1 MKTKLWLLALLVL
14 CAPTMYAQ
22 DPTAT
27 PDQAPIDS
35 VSILKEQLNKDKNV
49 QKIKEQKE
57 EIARLKKQV
66 DSLNNRIKQLGK
78 DTIQMI
84 KNHQQ
89 EITQL
94 QEQLKQNADL
104 IAQMKKDAE
113 SLEAFKGPWLAQLAQ
128 SVDTEWLTKTFQEID
143 PTLMEYTYSQYEAY
157 ASADPKVAEAR
168 DKMKSLVEAYAI
180 YAQGKQAVELC
191 YDAAVVKPLVAKVNE
206 IRNATTHSGRKA
218 ELDALYQQLNDY
230 GVTVGI
236 FQDVIKAVDEIITK
250 QNQGG
255 QLDDFQKKAVASLI
269 QKELD
274 RQETE
279 YEYISA
285 IKVIPWLATQYETY
299 YQALMADF
307 MAPNPTHD
315 VIMQLKP

>member
-49 QKIKEQKE
+49 KKINEQKE

-128 SVDTEWLTKTFQEID
+128 SVDTEWLNKTFQEID
-143 PTLMEYTYSQYEAY
+143 PTLMEYTYSQYEQFAD
-157 ASADPKVAEAR
+157 ADPKVAEAR
-168 DKMKSLVEAYAI
+168 DKMKMLKEAYDLYSQA
-180 YAQGKQAVELC
+180 KQAVESPF
-191 YDAAVVKPLVAKVNE
+191 DASMVTPLVAQVDAL
-206 IRNATTHSGRKA
+206 RNTTTHSGRKA

-230 GVTVGI
+230 SATVKI
-236 FQDVIKAVDEIITK
+236 FKKVITAVDGIIS
-250 QNQGG
+250 QQSQGG
-255 QLDDFQKKAVASLI
+255 LDEFMKNAVKANL

-274 RQETE
+274 RQESE
-279 YEYISA
+279 DENISA
-285 IKVIPWLATQYETY
+285 IKAIPWLAAQYETY

-307 MAPNPTHD
+307 LAPNPTHD

>member
-1 MKTKLWLLALLVL
+1 MKTRIWLLALLVL
-14 CAPTMYAQ
+14 FTPAMFAQ
-22 DPTAT
+22 DPSEPPT
-27 PDQAPIDS
+27 QAPMDS

-49 QKIKEQKE
+49 RTIKEQKE

-84 KNHQQ
+84 NNHQKG
-89 EITQL
+89 IAQL
-94 QEQLKQNADL
+94 QEQLKQNTDL

-113 SLEAFKGPWLAQLAQ
+113 SIEAFKGPWLAQLAH
-128 SVDTEWLTKTFQEID
+128 SVDTEWLNKTFQEID
-143 PTLMEYTYSQYEAY
+143 STLMEYAYSQYEAY
-157 ASADPKVAEAR
+157 ASADPQVAEAR
-168 DKMKSLVEAYAI
+168 DKMKPLVDAYAI
-180 YAQGKQAVELC
+180 YTQGKRAVESC
-191 YDAAVVKPLVAKVNE
+191 YDAAVVTPLISQVDAMRK
-206 IRNATTHSGRKA
+206 ATTHSGRKA

-250 QNQGG
+250 QNQVGH
-255 QLDDFQKKAVASLI
+255 LDDYQKKAVASLI
-269 QKELD
+269 QKELE
-274 RQETE
+274 RQEAE
-279 YEYISA
+279 YEYITA
-285 IKVIPWLATQYETY
+285 IKAIPWLAAQYENY

-307 MAPNPTHD
+307 LTPNPTHD

>member
-22 DPTAT
+22 NPSET
-27 PDQAPIDS
+27 PAQAPIDS

-49 QKIKEQKE
+49 KKINEQKE

-78 DTIQMI
+78 DTIQII

-128 SVDTEWLTKTFQEID
+128 SVDTEWLSKTFQEID
-143 PTLMEYTYSQYEAY
+143 PTLMEYTYSQYEAF

-168 DKMKSLVEAYAI
+168 DKMKTLKEAYNLYSQA
-180 YAQGKQAVELC
+180 KQAVESPF
-191 YDAAVVKPLVAKVNE
+191 DASMVTPLVTQVDAL
-206 IRNATTHSGRKA
+206 RNATTHAGRKA

-230 GVTVGI
+230 SVTVEI
-236 FQDVIKAVDEIITK
+236 FQDVIKAIDGIIT
-250 QNQGG
+250 QQSQGG
-255 QLDDFQKKAVASLI
+255 LDAFMKNAVKANI

-274 RQETE
+274 RQESEDKNIT
-279 YEYISA
+279 A
-285 IKVIPWLATQYETY
+285 IKAIPWLAAQYETY
-299 YQALMADF
+299 YRALMADF
-307 MAPNPTHD
+307 LAPNPTHD

>member
-22 DPTAT
+22 NPSET
-27 PDQAPIDS
+27 PAQAPIDS

-49 QKIKEQKE
+49 KKINEQKE

-128 SVDTEWLTKTFQEID
+128 SVDTEWLSKTFQEID
-143 PTLMEYTYSQYEAY
+143 PTLMEYTYSQYEQFAD
-157 ASADPKVAEAR
+157 ADPKVAEAR
-168 DKMKSLVEAYAI
+168 DKMKTLKEAYNLYSQA
-180 YAQGKQAVELC
+180 KQAVESPF
-191 YDAAVVKPLVAKVNE
+191 DASMVTPLVAQVDAL
-206 IRNATTHSGRKA
+206 RNKTTHAGRKT

-230 GVTVGI
+230 SVTVEI
-236 FQDVIKAVDEIITK
+236 FQDVIKAIDGIIT
-250 QNQGG
+250 QQSQGG
-255 QLDDFQKKAVASLI
+255 LDAFMKNAVKANI

-274 RQETE
+274 RQESEDKNIT
-279 YEYISA
+279 A
-285 IKVIPWLATQYETY
+285 IKAIPWLAAQYETY

-307 MAPNPTHD
+307 LAPNPTHD

>member
-22 DPTAT
+22 NPSET
-27 PDQAPIDS
+27 PAQAPIDS

-49 QKIKEQKE
+49 KKINEQKE

-143 PTLMEYTYSQYEAY
+143 PTLMEYTYSQYEQFAD
-157 ASADPKVAEAR
+157 ADPKVAEAR
-168 DKMKSLVEAYAI
+168 DKMKTLKEAYNLYSQA
-180 YAQGKQAVELC
+180 KQAVESPF
-191 YDAAVVKPLVAKVNE
+191 DASMVTPLVAQVDAL
-206 IRNATTHSGRKA
+206 RNKTTHAGRKT

-230 GVTVGI
+230 SVTVEI
-236 FQDVIKAVDEIITK
+236 FQDVIKAIDGIIT
-250 QNQGG
+250 QQSQGG
-255 QLDDFQKKAVASLI
+255 LDAFMKNAVKANI

-274 RQETE
+274 RQESEDKNIT
-279 YEYISA
+279 A
-285 IKVIPWLATQYETY
+285 IKAIPWLATQYETY

>member
-14 CAPTMYAQ
+14 SAPTMYAQ

-84 KNHQQ
+84 NNHQK
-89 EITQL
+89 EIAQL

-113 SLEAFKGPWLAQLAQ
+113 SIEAFKGPWLAQLAQ
-128 SVDTEWLTKTFQEID
+128 SIDTEWLSKTFQEMD

-168 DKMKSLVEAYAI
+168 DKMKSLKDAYNTYIQA
-180 YAQGKQAVELC
+180 KQAVESP
-191 YDAAVVKPLVAKVNE
+191 YDAAIVTPLVAQVNAL
-206 IRNATTHSGRKA
+206 RNTMTHAGRKA
-218 ELDALYQQLNDY
+218 ELNVLYQQLNDY
-230 GVTVGI
+230 SATVKI
-236 FQDVIKAVDEIITK
+236 FQQVIKTVDSIIS
-250 QNQGG
+250 QQSQGG
-255 QLDDFQKKAVASLI
+255 LDEFMKNAVKANI
-269 QKELD
+269 KKELD
-274 RQETE
+274 RQESEDENIT
-279 YEYISA
+279 A
-285 IKVIPWLATQYETY
+285 IRAIPWLAAQYENY

-307 MAPNPTHD
+307 LAPNPTHD

>member
-1 MKTKLWLLALLVL
+1 MALWVL

-22 DPTAT
+22 DPTEA
-27 PDQAPIDS
+27 PAQAPTDS
-35 VSILKEQLNKDKNV
+35 VSILREQLNKDKNV
-49 QKIKEQKE
+49 RTIKEQKE

-84 KNHQQ
+84 NNHQK
-89 EITQL
+89 EIAQL

-113 SLEAFKGPWLAQLAQ
+113 SLEAFKGPWLVQLAQ
-128 SVDTEWLTKTFQEID
+128 SVDTEWLSKTFQEMD

-168 DKMKSLVEAYAI
+168 DKMKSLKDAYNTYIQA
-180 YAQGKQAVELC
+180 KQAVESP
-191 YDAAVVKPLVAKVNE
+191 YDAAIVTPLVAQVNAL
-206 IRNATTHSGRKA
+206 RNTMTHAGRKA
-218 ELDALYQQLNDY
+218 ELNVLYQQLNDY
-230 GVTVGI
+230 SATVKI
-236 FQDVIKAVDEIITK
+236 FQNVIKAVDSIIT
-250 QNQGG
+250 QQSQGG
-255 QLDDFQKKAVASLI
+255 LDTFMKNAVKANI

-274 RQETE
+274 RQESE
-279 YEYISA
+279 DENISA
-285 IKVIPWLATQYETY
+285 IKAIPWLAAQYETY

>member
-14 CAPTMYAQ
+14 SAPTMYAQ

-66 DSLNNRIKQLGK
+66 DSLSNQIKQLGK

-84 KNHQQ
+84 NNHQK

-113 SLEAFKGPWLAQLAQ
+113 SLEAFKGPWLVQLAQ
-128 SVDTEWLTKTFQEID
+128 SVDTKWLSKTFQEMD

-168 DKMKSLVEAYAI
+168 DKMKSLKDAYNTYIQA
-180 YAQGKQAVELC
+180 KQAVESP
-191 YDAAVVKPLVAKVNE
+191 YDAAIVTPLVAQVNAL
-206 IRNATTHSGRKA
+206 RNTMTHAGRKA
-218 ELDALYQQLNDY
+218 ELNVLYQQLNDY
-230 GVTVGI
+230 SATVKI
-236 FQDVIKAVDEIITK
+236 FQNVIKAVDSIIT
-250 QNQGG
+250 QQSQGG
-255 QLDDFQKKAVASLI
+255 LDTFMKNAVKANI

-274 RQETE
+274 RQESEDENIT
-279 YEYISA
+279 A
-285 IKVIPWLATQYETY
+285 IKAIPWLASQYEVY
-299 YQALMADF
+299 HQALMADF
-307 MAPNPTHD
+307 LAPNPTHD